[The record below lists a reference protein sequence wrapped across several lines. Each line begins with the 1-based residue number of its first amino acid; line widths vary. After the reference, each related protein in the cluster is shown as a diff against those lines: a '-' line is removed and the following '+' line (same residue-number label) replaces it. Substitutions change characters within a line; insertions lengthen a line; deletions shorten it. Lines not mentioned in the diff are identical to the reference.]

1 MEFTVVKMSV
11 VLREK
16 GQKDRNLWA
25 FVDKGGHT
33 IIQVYSDRYPSDMEE
48 FLNGE

>member
-1 MEFTVVKMSV
+1 MSV

-25 FVDKGGHT
+25 FIDEDGHT
-33 IIQVYSDRYPSDMEE
+33 VIQVYSEKYPIEMEKS
-48 FLNGE
+48 LNK